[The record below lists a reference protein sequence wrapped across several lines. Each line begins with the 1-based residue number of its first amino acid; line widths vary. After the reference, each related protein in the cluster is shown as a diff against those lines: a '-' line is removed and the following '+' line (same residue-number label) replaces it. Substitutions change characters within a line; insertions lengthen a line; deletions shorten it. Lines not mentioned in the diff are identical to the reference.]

1 MLWVSTHDIFR
12 QYAGAAAIHASA
24 LKSFEQNR
32 TIIQIVAKAQDSNR
46 QAVANIVKGNAG
58 LSEQLRLAMEQIR
71 GSYGL
76 SEQTRKAL
84 AGIKGSGAVSEHMR
98 RSLET
103 IIARPAYAEMLGV
116 NKTLSQIVAQRVS
129 ASMIGTPTVPRAAWA
144 GVFESI
150 REPIG
155 PDLYADAVATFR
167 LADEVAGEGDGET
180 WWLAR
185 ADPVVLLGIVVVLL
199 QSLDAIGQ
207 SVASLAGEDVPSEYK
222 DGARILFAVVAV
234 AYAFIVA
241 RASVLAKG

>member
-1 MLWVSTHDIFR
+1 VSAHDNFR
-12 QYAGAAAIHASA
+12 QYAGVVAIQSAA

-32 TIIQIVAKAQDSNR
+32 TIIEIVAKAQESNR
-46 QAVANIVKGNAG
+46 RAVANIVKGSAG
-58 LSEQLRLAMEQIR
+58 LSEQTRLALEQIK

-84 AGIKGSGAVSEHMR
+84 LGIKASGAVSEHVR
-98 RSLET
+98 RSLDA
-103 IIARPAYAEMLGV
+103 IIARPAYAEMVGV
-116 NKTLSQIVAQRVS
+116 NKTLSQIVSQRVS
-129 ASMIGTPTVPRAAWA
+129 ASMIGTATVPRAAFA

-155 PDLYADAVATFR
+155 ADLYADAVATFE
-167 LADEVAGEGDGET
+167 LAEDQAGEGDGET

-185 ADPVVLLGIVVVLL
+185 ADPVVLLGLVIVLL

-207 SVASLAGEDVPSEYK
+207 AVANLAGQDVPSEYQE
-222 DGARILFAVVAV
+222 GAKILFAVVAV

-241 RASVLAKG
+241 RASVQAKD